1 MTPAAGRGGARSVA
15 PATPCTPR
23 LPVGHTRRR
32 CAPSPSL
39 SKPIST
45 PSEAPLKAL
54 SRGGGAHRLQPTASY
69 SPRCVC
75 HRRAVCPP
83 ARAQTSNRL
92 AGRTGGPR
100 LARPHPQPRNRAAQ
114 GKGQGECVDR
124 GIVEGCL
131 DCTPHPTPCSLLPA
145 HLHGRMPCR
154 AVQREP
160 IPTPTPAPIPS
171 LRRTLSLSLGRSLSR
186 SLRLRRSRRAVLCM
200 GSNVHSTTLT
210 SPPRSPPL
218 SSSRPPAASPAARPA
233 ARLCCA
239 SASKV
244 SQS

>member
-1 MTPAAGRGGARSVA
+1 MISPRCCACARPSRSRHTSRFDKACAARSGRLHEPELVEEFGLSDACGGAGGARSVA

-45 PSEAPLKAL
+45 PLRPRSRPYQEA
-54 SRGGGAHRLQPTASY
+54 GGAHRLQPTASY

-124 GIVEGCL
+124 GKAE
-131 DCTPHPTPCSLLPA
+131 
-145 HLHGRMPCR
+145 
-154 AVQREP
+154 
-160 IPTPTPAPIPS
+160 
-171 LRRTLSLSLGRSLSR
+171 RRL
-186 SLRLRRSRRAVLCM
+186 
-200 GSNVHSTTLT
+200 
-210 SPPRSPPL
+210 
-218 SSSRPPAASPAARPA
+218 
-233 ARLCCA
+233 
-239 SASKV
+239 
-244 SQS
+244 